1 VTPATARSRTRAHGR
16 TRVAPRPPRRVSG
29 PVRRPVAAPAGAP
42 PLSRTTSV
50 FARVRA
56 LPEHRVV
63 DRLLRSRAWIWA
75 LGVLLGGIVT
85 MQVSLLKLNSG
96 ISRAV
101 ETATTL
107 ERQNANLEAAIARKS
122 SPDRIESGATTLG
135 MLMPPAG
142 DVGYL
147 TAGPKDAERAVRRM
161 EPPSDAAAA
170 LLANHGI
177 VPGSLAASPLGTTV
191 AAPTVPAATTPGT
204 TTAAST
210 TTPSTTAASITASAT
225 TATASA
231 TTATAPSTTATAP
244 STTAASTTT
253 PATTAPAT
261 TAPGTTTP
269 AATPAAPPA
278 ATNEPT
284 AAPATAPAAVQP
296 APAAGQG

>member
-1 VTPATARSRTRAHGR
+1 VTPVTARSRSRTHAR
-16 TRVAPRPPRRVSG
+16 TRVAPPRQRRVSG
-29 PVRRPVAAPAGAP
+29 PLVRRPVTAPAGAL

-50 FARVRA
+50 FARIRA

-63 DRLLRSRAWIWA
+63 DRLLRRRAWIWA

-147 TAGPKDAERAVRRM
+147 KPAPKDAARAVRRM
-161 EPPSDAAAA
+161 QPPSDDAAA

-177 VPGSLAASPLGTTV
+177 VPGSLAASP
-191 AAPTVPAATTPGT
+191 PAATTAPATAVPSTTSATTAPSTASATTPST

-210 TTPSTTAASITASAT
+210 TTGS
-225 TATASA
+225 
-231 TTATAPSTTATAP
+231 
-244 STTAASTTT
+244 
-253 PATTAPAT
+253 TTAPAT
-261 TAPGTTTP
+261 TTTAPSASAPTTTVP
-269 AATPAAPPA
+269 DATGASTTTQA
-278 ATNEPT
+278 
-284 AAPATAPAAVQP
+284 